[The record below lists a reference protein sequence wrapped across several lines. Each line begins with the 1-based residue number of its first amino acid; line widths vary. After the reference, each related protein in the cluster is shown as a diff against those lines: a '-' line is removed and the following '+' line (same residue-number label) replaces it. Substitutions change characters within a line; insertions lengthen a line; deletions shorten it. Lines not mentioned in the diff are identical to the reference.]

1 MSGKS
6 TPGGITTARPKC
18 GDRRPIRSGSRQS
31 SGVIAPQGEWI
42 AVARIPAVVSQEQFE
57 QAREKLARNQ
67 SFARRNN
74 KVNQYLLRAMVS
86 CGRCRLA
93 CQARKLHPD
102 NRYYICTG
110 KARNIQRRREEICE
124 SRFIPAGQ
132 LEELVWKD
140 LCQLLTHPEII
151 TQALESAHG
160 GNWLPQEL
168 QARRENLR
176 KGQNGLQN
184 QIDRLTEAYLSG
196 VIPLVEYERRR
207 GELEQSRQALEEQE
221 QRLKDQ
227 AASHAEVA
235 GLATSAEEFCRRV
248 EVGLATATFE
258 QKQQLMELLI
268 DRVVVTD
275 DDVEIRYVI
284 PTSPRSEHVRFMHL
298 RTDYFNRFDLLEL
311 VPQLPEFLFE
321 GRRAERMFPTVE
333 QALTD
338 AERLGDTRHRLP
350 LAQQLQ
356 ACCLSASSYLRRGL
370 TVLIGVAFFIGSFP
384 IVEAT
389 FVSVKP

>member
-1 MSGKS
+1 
-6 TPGGITTARPKC
+6 
-18 GDRRPIRSGSRQS
+18 
-31 SGVIAPQGEWI
+31 
-42 AVARIPAVVSQEQFE
+42 
-57 QAREKLARNQ
+57 
-67 SFARRNN
+67 
-74 KVNQYLLRAMVS
+74 MVS

-284 PTSPRSEHVRFMHL
+284 PTSPGSEHVRFMHL
-298 RTDYFNRFDLLEL
+298 RTDYFNAPDLIRGCDLK
-311 VPQLPEFLFE
+311 
-321 GRRAERMFPTVE
+321 A
-333 QALTD
+333 
-338 AERLGDTRHRLP
+338 
-350 LAQQLQ
+350 AQQVRIDAMGQ
-356 ACCLSASSYLRRGL
+356 PDAGSDSGRDKSRRSPSRACSGARCCGSSAAPHAARLRRSAATLRTDSGCRFHRS
-370 TVLIGVAFFIGSFP
+370 GV
-384 IVEAT
+384 
-389 FVSVKP
+389 